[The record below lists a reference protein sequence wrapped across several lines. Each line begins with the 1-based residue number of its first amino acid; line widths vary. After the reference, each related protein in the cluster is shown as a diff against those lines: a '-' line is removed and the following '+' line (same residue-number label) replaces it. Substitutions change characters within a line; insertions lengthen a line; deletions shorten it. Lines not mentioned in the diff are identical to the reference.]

1 VDRPQEPAAP
11 PARGGDGWSVISLL
25 LAGVTVYGGLGW
37 LLDRWLGTQ
46 FFLPVGLLGGA
57 AGAIYMVYKRF

>member
-1 VDRPQEPAAP
+1 VDGQRDPVAP
-11 PARGGDGWSVISLL
+11 PARGGDGWTVITLL

-37 LLDRWLGTQ
+37 LLDRWLGTEL
-46 FFLPVGLLGGA
+46 FLPVGLLAGV